1 MTNRFSAIV
10 GGNEYQV
17 FNQIRRK
24 SGVFSRQRKNGELE
38 SEFNLEKGANFSLEL
53 DPQKKIFNFI
63 LSLGTRQYRLYTL
76 LSALGLP
83 ESEMAEA
90 WGQSLFD
97 INKKG
102 ALNNEISEILD
113 IHKKILKPRGD
124 VDFATAKKELQAYFA
139 ETKMNGE
146 VNKITLG
153 TDYTSVTPKAML
165 DASVKLLR
173 INKGEVDQDERDSL
187 IYKNIYAPDDL
198 LKEYFKGHK
207 QQLQSKLK
215 NALRTRDTVRDVVPA
230 NLFTGPVRA
239 FFTTSDLSSTP
250 PQTNPVAMLVNA
262 RKTTSMGEG
271 GIQNMH
277 SITMETRDV
286 QPSHIGFLD
295 ALSSP
300 ESLKIGV
307 TVGLGSEVQKKGNQM
322 TVPVIN
328 AKTAEIEYKTPIDI
342 YQSVVGF
349 PDQFQ
354 IVNGKVR
361 PLLTTV
367 KVMNKNVPDEVT
379 ADKVDFYFRAPG
391 TLFDFGANL
400 IPFLPSTQGN
410 RGSTAGRMIT
420 QALPLDNPDTPLTV
434 SMRDENSSYEDQMG
448 SYLIPT
454 LEQETGKPGMGGTVT
469 KVDSEYIYVQGDDN
483 KPYKLGLYKD
493 FPLNQDGFL
502 DSKPLVKEGD
512 KIASNQILL
521 KTNYSDDKGR
531 LALGKNLTVAYV
543 SYKGNSFE
551 DAATITESAAKK
563 LTHTSID
570 KINVFFNPK
579 LSVFDLRR
587 VRALYPEAVAPD
599 NAQKLTEE
607 GLPKKGEIFQKGEA
621 IAAFLVKKEMDGL
634 DASLKKLN
642 KAIYSPY
649 SKNITL

>member
-1 MTNRFSAIV
+1 M

-76 LSALGLP
+76 LSTLGLP
-83 ESEMAEA
+83 ESEMVEA

-113 IHKKILKPRGD
+113 IHKKILKPRVD
-124 VDFATAKKELQAYFA
+124 VDFTTAKKELQQYFS

-153 TDYTSVTPKAML
+153 EAYTSVTPKAIL
-165 DASVKLLR
+165 DASVKLLK
-173 INKGEVDQDERDSL
+173 INRGEVNQDERDSL
-187 IYKNIYAPDDL
+187 IFKNIYAPDDL

-207 QQLQSKLK
+207 TQLQTKLK

-250 PQTNPVAMLVNA
+250 PQTNPVAMIVNA

-277 SITMETRDV
+277 SITMETRNV

-307 TVGLGSEVQKKGNQM
+307 TVGLGSEVTKKDNQM
-322 TVPVIN
+322 AIPVVN
-328 AKTAEIEYKTPIDI
+328 AKTGAIEYKTPIDI
-342 YQSVVGF
+342 YQSVIGF
-349 PDQFQ
+349 PDQFSM
-354 IVNGKVR
+354 IGGKPR
-361 PLLTTV
+361 PILKTV
-367 KVMNKNVPDEVT
+367 KVMNKNVPDEVSP
-379 ADKVDFYFRAPG
+379 DQVDFYFRAPG
-391 TLFDFGANL
+391 TLFDYGANL

-420 QALPLDNPDTPLTV
+420 QALPLDNPETPLTV
-434 SMRDENSSYEDQMG
+434 SMADLDRSYEDIMG

-454 LEQETGKPGMGGTVT
+454 LEEESNKPGLGGIVT
-469 KVDSEYIYVQGDDN
+469 KIDAEYIYILGDDGKN
-483 KPYKLGLYKD
+483 YKIGLYKD

-502 DSKPLVKEGD
+502 DSVPLVKEGD
-512 KIASNQILL
+512 KVTGGQLLL
-521 KTNYSDDKGR
+521 KTNYSDDRGR

-563 LTHTSID
+563 LSHTSID
-570 KINVFFNPK
+570 KINVYFNPK

-587 VRALYPEAVAPD
+587 FRALFPEELAPD
-599 NAQKLTEE
+599 NYQKLTEE
-607 GLPKKGEIFQKGEA
+607 GLPKVGEIFQKGEVLV
-621 IAAFLVKKEMDGL
+621 AFLVKKEMDGL
-634 DASLKKLN
+634 DQSLKKLN

-649 SKNITL
+649 SKNTTV